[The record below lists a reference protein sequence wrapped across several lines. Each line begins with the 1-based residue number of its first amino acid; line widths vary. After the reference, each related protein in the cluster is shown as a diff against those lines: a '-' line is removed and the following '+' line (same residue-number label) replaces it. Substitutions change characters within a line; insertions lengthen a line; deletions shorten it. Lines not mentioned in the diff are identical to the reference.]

1 MSEEKKSLEEVV
13 AKIQAQ
19 NKVQIEDEK
28 NHPEEEVLDNEDERF
43 LPDDEI
49 IDPVYAQPELIM
61 VADEILHRDCCINC
75 EEWDP
80 VLCRAGDCPAEIFTN
95 NPD

>member
-19 NKVQIEDEK
+19 NKAQIEEEK
-28 NHPEEEVLDNEDERF
+28 KHPEEEVFDNDDELF
-43 LPDDEI
+43 LPDDGNT
-49 IDPVYAQPELIM
+49 DSVYAQPELIL
-61 VADEILHRDCCINC
+61 VADEILHKDCCINC

-95 NPD
+95 TPD